1 MISKL
6 KSKYT
11 SMPVQVKAS
20 LWFLVC
26 TFFQKAMSVIS
37 TPIFTR
43 LLTPAQY
50 GEYNVFLS
58 WMSMISVVVT
68 MNLCYGMFMQGLV
81 KFEDKAKVYAS
92 SLQGLTLLLCTGW
105 TIIYFIFRDFFNA
118 KLSLTTTQMIFM
130 MIMIWTTAAFQFW
143 SAEQR
148 VNNKYRLLIAI
159 TMLVLFLKPILG
171 VILVLYSED
180 KATARILAMV
190 LVEVAGYAW
199 CCFIQLKRGK
209 VFFSK
214 KYWIY
219 ALKLNIPLIPHYLS
233 QTVLYGVDRIMVS
246 QYISDDAAGIYS
258 IAYSIAVLMTMF
270 NQALTQTMGPWI
282 YRKIKDKKVKDMASV
297 VYSSLLIIIAANL
310 TLILLA
316 PEAVTL
322 FAPPK
327 YGDAIWVIPPVAL
340 SVFFMFLYDM
350 FASFQFYYE
359 KSWFIMVA
367 SIIGAVLNVAL
378 NYLFLGVFHFDYVA
392 AGYTTLICYMLYAV
406 GHYLCM
412 RWVCRKYLN
421 NVQVYNPKILIGLSV
436 AFTTAGLLLLMTYD
450 YPILR
455 YSMVGIIGVI
465 IIIFRKKVI
474 ATAKQLISIRKLK

>member
-1 MISKL
+1 
-6 KSKYT
+6 
-11 SMPVQVKAS
+11 MPVQLKAS

-58 WMSMISVVVT
+58 WMSIISVIVT
-68 MNLCYGMFMQGLV
+68 MNLSYGMFMQGLV
-81 KFEDKAKVYAS
+81 KFGDKGKVYSS

-105 TIIYFIFRDFFNA
+105 TIIYFIFRDFFNE
-118 KLSLTTTQMIFM
+118 KLSLTTTQMIYM
-130 MIMIWTTAAFQFW
+130 MIMIWATAAFQFW
-143 SAEQR
+143 SSEQR
-148 VNNKYRLLIAI
+148 VNNKYRLLVAI
-159 TMLVLFLKPILG
+159 TMMVLFMKPILG
-171 VILVLYSED
+171 VILVLCSED

-190 LVEVAGYAW
+190 LVEIAGYAW

-233 QTVLYGVDRIMVS
+233 QTMLYGVDRIMVS
-246 QYISDDAAGIYS
+246 QFTGDDAAGIYS

-282 YRKIKDKKVKDMASV
+282 YRKIHDKQVKDMASV

-359 KSWFIMVA
+359 KSWFIMGA
-367 SIIGAVLNVAL
+367 SIIGAALNIAL
-378 NYLFLGVFHFDYVA
+378 NYLFLGVFHCDYVS

-406 GHYLCM
+406 GHYVCM
-412 RWVCRKYLN
+412 RWVCKKHLD
-421 NVQVYNPKILIGLSV
+421 NVRVYDPKVLLGLSV
-436 AFTTAGLLLLMTYD
+436 AFITAGLLLLMTYD

-455 YSMVGIIGVI
+455 YSMVGLIGVI
-465 IIIFRKKVI
+465 ILIFRKKVI